1 MPKEPKATKTK
12 VSEEKTHLKIKCPH
26 CGSENVYGV
35 SRVVGYY
42 SKIENWNTG
51 KKVEFKDRQ
60 KGNYEVGE
68 KDKK

>member
-1 MPKEPKATKTK
+1 MTKKDNIKKTK
-12 VSEEKTHLKIKCPH
+12 CSH

-51 KKVEFKDRQ
+51 KKAELKDRK
-60 KGNYEVGE
+60 KGNYEV
-68 KDKK
+68 K

>member
-1 MPKEPKATKTK
+1 MEGKVAKSTEEKTKTK
-12 VSEEKTHLKIKCPH
+12 AQCSH

-60 KGNYEVGE
+60 KGNYQVE
-68 KDKK
+68 K

>member
-1 MPKEPKATKTK
+1 MPKEPKITKTK
-12 VSEEKTHLKIKCPH
+12 VSKEHTKIKHKCPQ
-26 CGSENVYGV
+26 CGSENTYGI

-51 KKVEFKDRQ
+51 KKVELKDRQ

-68 KDKK
+68 KGKK